1 MNQEGFPLRKMP
13 KSQYIS
19 IPAETENAPARQH
32 LEPIPENPPEL
43 STVSRRRWFSMQGV
57 PCHKAAGMV
66 FSLGVV
72 VTLLVV
78 PEGEFAVLYDTDPA
92 TYFKDPI
99 LSNGQEHPTIWDNEG
114 IKILYPSGPKSEGFH
129 LPNF

>member
-1 MNQEGFPLRKMP
+1 MKQHMKISAR
-13 KSQYIS
+13 SQVHAGTI
-19 IPAETENAPARQH
+19 AETENAPARQH

-78 PEGEFAVLYDTDPA
+78 V
-92 TYFKDPI
+92 PI
-99 LSNGQEHPTIWDNEG
+99 LHFAF
-114 IKILYPSGPKSEGFH
+114 KFL
-129 LPNF
+129 